1 MGLSRMSSSQDQS
14 LHAFDVELG
23 AHGGGSV
30 TTAGCVHTSYANNLD
45 GAGHRGML

>member
-23 AHGGGSV
+23 AQGGGSV
-30 TTAGCVHTSYANNLD
+30 TTAGCVHTLYTINLD
-45 GAGHRGML
+45 SAEHRGML